1 MNPIK
6 PYCISIW
13 CLLTLVVNLPLLA
26 QDKNTLNQKA
36 TVHVFA
42 GDKNKKP
49 LKGEQ
54 VIFSAGSIEKEFSGI
69 TDAAGKF
76 SITLPA
82 GYNYIVKIKGLL
94 DTSMYGTLNIPALGP
109 DQFFSEPFT
118 INISYEPARSY
129 TLDNVEF
136 DFGKAA
142 LRPSSFKELEEP
154 VDYLKRKTN
163 ERIEI
168 AGHTDNIGKDKENL
182 VLSQQRANSIKQY
195 LVKKGIKPE
204 RLIAKGYGATE
215 PIDDNNTE
223 TGRQRN
229 RRTEVRIL

>member
-1 MNPIK
+1 
-6 PYCISIW
+6 
-13 CLLTLVVNLPLLA
+13 
-26 QDKNTLNQKA
+26 
-36 TVHVFA
+36 
-42 GDKNKKP
+42 
-49 LKGEQ
+49 
-54 VIFSAGSIEKEFSGI
+54 
-69 TDAAGKF
+69 
-76 SITLPA
+76 
-82 GYNYIVKIKGLL
+82 VKIKGLL
-94 DTSMYGTLNIPALGP
+94 DTSMYGSLNIPALGP

-136 DFGKAA
+136 DFGKAV
-142 LRPSSFKELEEP
+142 LRPSSFEELEEL

-182 VLSQQRANSIKQY
+182 LLSQQRANNIKQY

-215 PIDDNNTE
+215 PIDDNNNE

-229 RRTEVRIL
+229 RRTEVRIQ

>member
-1 MNPIK
+1 MRIGFVFSLPI
-6 PYCISIW
+6 
-13 CLLTLVVNLPLLA
+13 LA
-26 QDKNTLNQKA
+26 QDTEGLNQKA

-49 LKGEQ
+49 LRDEQ
-54 VIFSAGSIEKEFSGI
+54 VIFATDFSQNEFFGI

-76 SITLPA
+76 SISLPN
-82 GYNYIVKIKGLL
+82 GHIYTVKIKGLL

-136 DFGKAA
+136 DFGKVA
-142 LRPSSFKELEEP
+142 LRPSSFKELEEL
-154 VDYLKRKTN
+154 VDYLKRKAN
-163 ERIEI
+163 EKIEI

-182 VLSQQRANSIKQY
+182 VLSLQRANTIKQY
-195 LVKKGIKPE
+195 LIKKGIKPE
-204 RLIAKGYGATE
+204 RLIAKGYGAAK
-215 PIDDNNTE
+215 PLDDNSTE
-223 TGRQRN
+223 AGRSKN